1 MEREELPRFVQS
13 TAVFLFFIQAVRV
26 LFSVL
31 FGVIYDAL
39 FEGPMTAQ
47 AVVTNLL
54 VLAAFLAPLFVPRRL
69 ARRVLLLTSV
79 LIFMARVPLTVNNP
93 DIRLY
98 SSLLIVA
105 AAGCYAA
112 LLLQKEGGLFA
123 LALSSALVLDQVAR
137 AAGNTWDI
145 TLRPAWLPLQV
156 ILSVGLLLAS
166 AAAWRQTSRQGPG
179 WGIGILGGVALG
191 AFLFLETSLLSL
203 PNALARWSNWSYAAL
218 TPALLF
224 VTLLPLI
231 GSVGDFSRVRVSR
244 PMRVAAVLLVCGCLA
259 LGSFMSGFAAALAL
273 LLAQGLVM
281 FALFSIPRPS
291 GEQRERI
298 GLHLALGHLL
308 FLLINF
314 AYAFSFT
321 YAYTFD
327 FFRGTGLPIVLS
339 AGLLATLPIAWRKH
353 IRQPP
358 PWRKPRL
365 ALGTSLLLV
374 ALTAV
379 LAFPPPPRM
388 KEAGPNV
395 RLGTYNIHYGYNTV
409 WEFAL
414 EGMARTIEESG
425 ADFVALQEV
434 DTGRITSYSVDDALW
449 LSRRLRMEVFYL
461 PTVEHLTGIAV
472 LYHFPA
478 QATQGKLLTSRLEQT
493 GVIRTTLN
501 VGGYI
506 LDACD
511 IWLGLEP
518 AERMVQLNEALDL
531 ITASSAALGGDFNDT
546 PDSAIYQRMI
556 QAGFVDPFIAGGFAP
571 LPTSPSEQP
580 QERIDFVWL
589 RGLQPTAARVLEST
603 ASDHRMVVVEA
614 RLE

>member
-1 MEREELPRFVQS
+1 M
-13 TAVFLFFIQAVRV
+13 
-26 LFSVL
+26 
-31 FGVIYDAL
+31 
-39 FEGPMTAQ
+39 
-47 AVVTNLL
+47 
-54 VLAAFLAPLFVPRRL
+54 
-69 ARRVLLLTSV
+69 
-79 LIFMARVPLTVNNP
+79 
-93 DIRLY
+93 
-98 SSLLIVA
+98 
-105 AAGCYAA
+105 
-112 LLLQKEGGLFA
+112 
-123 LALSSALVLDQVAR
+123 
-137 AAGNTWDI
+137 
-145 TLRPAWLPLQV
+145 
-156 ILSVGLLLAS
+156 
-166 AAAWRQTSRQGPG
+166 
-179 WGIGILGGVALG
+179 
-191 AFLFLETSLLSL
+191 
-203 PNALARWSNWSYAAL
+203 
-218 TPALLF
+218 
-224 VTLLPLI
+224 
-231 GSVGDFSRVRVSR
+231 
-244 PMRVAAVLLVCGCLA
+244 
-259 LGSFMSGFAAALAL
+259 
-273 LLAQGLVM
+273 
-281 FALFSIPRPS
+281 
-291 GEQRERI
+291 
-298 GLHLALGHLL
+298 
-308 FLLINF
+308 
-314 AYAFSFT
+314 
-321 YAYTFD
+321 
-327 FFRGTGLPIVLS
+327 
-339 AGLLATLPIAWRKH
+339 
-353 IRQPP
+353 
-358 PWRKPRL
+358 

-472 LYHFPA
+472 LYRFPA